1 MTEYERASLAVPL
14 FVGLLQCGLIAWG
27 ISKLDKSDEGRDVL
41 LTALKDQ
48 SSVGHWGGLAESI
61 GRHSGAAERAG
72 RGSSAPAGIVPIN
85 CSGDTLLHGHGRRE
99 SSTSAV
105 AARGRQT

>member
-27 ISKLDKSDEGRDVL
+27 LSKLDKSNEGRDVL

-48 SSVGHWGGLAESI
+48 SSVLADI
-61 GRHSGAAERAG
+61 GAALRSQSAGIQELLKERA
-72 RGSSAPAGIVPIN
+72 AGPPPPP
-85 CSGDTLLHGHGRRE
+85 G
-99 SSTSAV
+99 
-105 AARGRQT
+105 